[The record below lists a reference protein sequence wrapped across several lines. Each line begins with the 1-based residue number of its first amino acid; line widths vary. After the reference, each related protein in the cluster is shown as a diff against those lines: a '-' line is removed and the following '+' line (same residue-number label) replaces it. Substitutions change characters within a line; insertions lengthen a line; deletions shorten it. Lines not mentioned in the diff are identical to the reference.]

1 MFNLRSIDASV
12 KKLVEIALKEDIGL
26 QDITSQILISP
37 GLQARGDVL
46 VKEEGVLA
54 GTEISCLVFKTAD
67 SSLRVRILRPDGSK
81 VKKGEKVMEIT
92 GSAASMLKAER
103 VALNFLQRLSGVATH
118 TSRYVRA
125 VEGLPVKIMDTRKT
139 TPGLRRLEKEA
150 VRMGGGVNH
159 RLGLY
164 DGVIIKDN
172 HLRLC
177 KSLGTSLADAV
188 LHTKQK
194 APRGMHVEVEA
205 KDLDEVQEALTTGAD
220 IIMLDN
226 MSIKEMTAA
235 VKLVAGRIPLEA
247 SGGVSLENVR
257 SVAETGV
264 DMISVGEL
272 THSAPSLDISLEV
285 YLRGEEAEQCR

>member
-26 QDITSQILISP
+26 RDVTSQILIP
-37 GLQARGDVL
+37 LGLQARGDVL
-46 VKEEGVLA
+46 VKEEGILA
-54 GTEISCLVFKTAD
+54 GTEISRLVFKTAD
-67 SSLRVRILRPDGSK
+67 SSLRVRVLRPDGSK

-92 GSAASMLKAER
+92 GSAATMLKAER

-139 TPGLRRLEKEA
+139 APGLRRLEKHA
-150 VRMGGGVNH
+150 VLMGGGVNH

-177 KSLGTSLADAV
+177 TSLGTSLADAV
-188 LHTKQK
+188 LRAKQK
-194 APRGMHVEVEA
+194 APRGMRVEVEA
-205 KDLDEVQEALTTGAD
+205 KNLDEVQEALNAGAD

-226 MSIKEMTAA
+226 MSIKEVKAA
-235 VKLVAGRIPLEA
+235 VELVAGRIPLEA

-257 SVAETGV
+257 SVAETEV
-264 DMISVGEL
+264 DMISVGAL
-272 THSAPSLDISLEV
+272 THSAPSLDISLEI
-285 YLRGEEAEQCR
+285 YLRGEEAE